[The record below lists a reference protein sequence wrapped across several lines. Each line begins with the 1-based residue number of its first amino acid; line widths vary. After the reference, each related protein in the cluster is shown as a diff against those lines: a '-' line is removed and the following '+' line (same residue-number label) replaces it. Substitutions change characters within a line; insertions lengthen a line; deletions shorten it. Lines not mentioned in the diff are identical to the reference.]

1 MKRVL
6 GLAML
11 DSPQDD
17 PFTMILQAFYLASEA
32 ENLIGVLLIAHM

>member
-6 GLAML
+6 GKTML

-17 PFTMILQAFYLASEA
+17 PFIMILQAFYLAYEQRT
-32 ENLIGVLLIAHM
+32 